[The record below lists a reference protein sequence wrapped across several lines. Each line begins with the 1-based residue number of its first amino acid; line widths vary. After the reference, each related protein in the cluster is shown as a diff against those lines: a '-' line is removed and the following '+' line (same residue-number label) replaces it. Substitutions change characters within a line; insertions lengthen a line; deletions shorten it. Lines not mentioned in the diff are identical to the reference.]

1 MFNVFMGLTFG
12 IAPSESLTITPFTKL
27 NCFMNISDD
36 IGIGASLFK
45 SEVMRAKKLLEMVQ
59 SLDKNEFS
67 FVIIDEVF
75 TGTSPK
81 EGEMAALRFAE
92 HLGTYTNNLSII
104 ATHYPK
110 MVELEAKDNSRFY
123 NHHVEILR
131 NDDNSLN
138 RTFKFKNGPPFF
150 NVAFDI
156 LEEEG
161 LFV

>member
-1 MFNVFMGLTFG
+1 
-12 IAPSESLTITPFTKL
+12 
-27 NCFMNISDD
+27 MNISDD